1 MPLGIPIAWAALFI
15 NQAVFGRFCEDS
27 IKFQNKN
34 ENPVSASDAPV
45 DSTAK
50 SYPAGS
56 PC

>member
-45 DSTAK
+45 AS
-50 SYPAGS
+50 
-56 PC
+56 